1 MNRKKRKQKQK
12 IKKTVFTLFVITL
25 IIILLFSIK
34 SCSKKVNI
42 KDKVYGYVAL
52 TSNSNSKIMELHTIK
67 DNIELDNVNNM
78 IYGFTMKNNRLIYY
92 IKNSNGK
99 STIKYIDLNDSNLSS
114 KTIIENIELDNIFD
128 ITDKYL
134 VLALQEKGVKKYDL
148 KTGAYS
154 IILDTIGSYD
164 FFILDNKMYGTTYRY
179 ENKKSVQKY
188 YTCTLDGYEF
198 NWIEKEKYEELKN
211 SKEQITQNNK
221 MYLTI
226 NNKKVTLGED
236 NQQLLYNGEVIYS
249 TNNNKIRLMYTEDK
263 EKIAFAEYTSKN
275 NQNLDEEYFTYDI
288 KDKNISK
295 VGKNSL
301 YDLIFIPAE

>member
-1 MNRKKRKQKQK
+1 MNRRKRKQIQK

-25 IIILLFSIK
+25 IAILLFSIK
-34 SCSKKVNI
+34 SCSKKINT

-67 DNIELDNVNNM
+67 DNVELDNVNNM
-78 IYGFTMKNNRLIYY
+78 IYGFTMKNNKLIYY
-92 IKNSNGK
+92 TKNSNGK
-99 STIKYIDLNDSNLSS
+99 STVKYIDLDDSKLDS
-114 KTIIENIELDNIFD
+114 KTIVEDINIDNTFD

-134 VLALQEKGVKKYDL
+134 VVALQNKGVKKYDL
-148 KTGAYS
+148 KTGEYS

-164 FFILDNKMYGTTYRY
+164 FFILDNKMYGTTYKY

-211 SKEQITQNNK
+211 SKDKITQNNK
-221 MYLTI
+221 MYLI
-226 NNKKVTLGED
+226 VNGKKVTLSED
-236 NQQLLYNGEVIYS
+236 NKQLLYNGEVIYS

-275 NQNLDEEYFTYDI
+275 NENLDEEYFTYNI
-288 KDKNISK
+288 ENKNISK
-295 VGKNSL
+295 VSKNSL